1 MSVIKSWL
9 GLVFWLAVS
18 FSAALFGSQFPP
30 AAWYQGLAK
39 PAFTPPDWL
48 FGPVWTVLY
57 AMMGVAAWQVWRDKG
72 FSGAGAALALFVGQ
86 VILNGLW
93 SFIFFGLQRPGLA
106 FGEIILLWLAIGAT
120 LAAFWRTK
128 PAAGLLLAPYWL
140 WVSFAAVLNFYLW
153 RLNS

>member
-1 MSVIKSWL
+1 
-9 GLVFWLAVS
+9 
-18 FSAALFGSQFPP
+18 
-30 AAWYQGLAK
+30 
-39 PAFTPPDWL
+39 
-48 FGPVWTVLY
+48 
-57 AMMGVAAWQVWRDKG
+57 VAAWQVWRDKG